1 MIPAFLAV
9 CIDHGDGEVIAMKA
23 GTSEDR
29 RHLERFSLHA
39 HAIVQEMSDDD
50 PHEFELITQDVSSGG
65 AYFPMEVP
73 LASGERLKI
82 TLFLSILP
90 FEANSEPVPTTE
102 VVTKGTVVRSDE
114 HGMAVQ
120 FFGRCL
126 MSPVCV

>member
-1 MIPAFLAV
+1 
-9 CIDHGDGEVIAMKA
+9 MKA

-39 HAIVQEMSDDD
+39 HAIVQALSEKV
-50 PHEFELITQDVSSGG
+50 PHELELVTQDISSGG

-82 TLFLSILP
+82 TLYLSILP
-90 FEANSEPVPTTE
+90 LEVDQEPSPTTE
-102 VVTKGTVVRSDE
+102 IVTKGQVVRKDA
-114 HGMAVQ
+114 HGVAVQ